1 MSAPALVLDLG
12 AALPGW
18 AVRLAA
24 PLLVVLC
31 ATLTDG
37 GPVVWTV
44 VWTVAGTVAA
54 VVAVRPALPTAALV
68 PALAGTWL
76 LGRADLLDGDPGR
89 ALRLAALVLVV
100 HLAVRL
106 GTFAAHVTW
115 AARVEAAVL
124 RRLVAGVLRVQVAVQ
139 VLLLATFVVRAV
151 TGGATASVLRLVAV
165 PLAVLLVLA
174 VLPRA
179 WVRR

>member
-18 AVRLAA
+18 VVRLAA

-37 GPVVWTV
+37 GPV

-68 PALAGTWL
+68 PVLAGTWL

-124 RRLVAGVLRVQVAVQ
+124 RRLVAGALRVQVAVQ
-139 VLLLATFVVRAV
+139 VLLLATFTVRAATDGV
-151 TGGATASVLRLVAV
+151 TASVLRVVTV